1 MAEFVDEYD
10 VQQPK
15 RLDIKEL
22 TSRTKVGLDHG
33 GNDERK
39 ELEDLNA
46 EQRS

>member
-1 MAEFVDEYD
+1 MAEPVDEYD

-15 RLDIKEL
+15 RLDRKEVM
-22 TSRTKVGLDHG
+22 SRTNLGLDHG